1 MTLKLWNC
9 ESCSKLQK
17 TLTKKRRLEAS
28 WGRLWTFLKTF
39 RLPKAGQLFGRTLVD
54 MFNIKLKPKYKWKR
68 IKKPRN
74 SQFTISSISLS
85 VCQFFSSLFLFTSK
99 RPLTS
104 MEWLCSLRVT
114 AKYRPLFCQ
123 ANFQTIWL
131 RKEKKSGMF
140 CCQINRTSELCYVR
154 DFVLRQTNIYL
165 WGSNN

>member
-1 MTLKLWNC
+1 
-9 ESCSKLQK
+9 
-17 TLTKKRRLEAS
+17 
-28 WGRLWTFLKTF
+28 
-39 RLPKAGQLFGRTLVD
+39 

-85 VCQFFSSLFLFTSK
+85 VCQFVSSLFLFTSK

-114 AKYRPLFCQ
+114 AKYRPLFCR

-131 RKEKKSGMF
+131 RKEKKSGTF
-140 CCQINRTSELCYVR
+140 CCQINQTSELYYGPKKEKKKNICQRKATYEDR
-154 DFVLRQTNIYL
+154 TTYLHQRLLQHRINLQLHRKINLQLHRKINLQLHRKIGFSNSGLFVN
-165 WGSNN
+165 